1 MNLKILKQIEDMF
14 KTSPQILRDDHKL
27 RQSIQGIFNVW
38 VDDVSFNHIG
48 ELVDKVD
55 DKVLENYF
63 SRVWQPELKKYK
75 YSGPALIDEVNN
87 LNPKNVLDVGCG
99 YNEFRGNIHNLTGL
113 DPYNPKADIM
123 QGIMDYD
130 PDVTYDVVLCLGSIN
145 FGDTNKILN
154 ELERVVKLT
163 SPGGKIF
170 FRVNPGLMHD
180 PMEADWIQFYAWT
193 PTFIINTADFLGVTV
208 LDLRTD
214 GKNRVYFVWAK

>member
-1 MNLKILKQIEDMF
+1 MNLKILKQLEDMF
-14 KTSPQILRDDHKL
+14 KTSPQILRDQYKL

-55 DKVLENYF
+55 DKVLEQYF

-75 YSGPALIDEVNN
+75 YSGPALIDEVNK

-113 DPYNPKADIM
+113 DPYNPKADVM

-154 ELERVVKLT
+154 ELEHVVNLT
-163 SPGGKIF
+163 SPDGKIF

-214 GKNRVYFVWAK
+214 GKNRMYFVWAK

>member
-123 QGIMDYD
+123 KGIMDYD

>member
-1 MNLKILKQIEDMF
+1 MF

-113 DPYNPKADIM
+113 DPYNPKADIIK
-123 QGIMDYD
+123 GIMDYD
-130 PDVTYDVVLCLGSIN
+130 PGITYDVVLCLGSIN

-154 ELERVVKLT
+154 ELERVVNLT

>member
-1 MNLKILKQIEDMF
+1 MF

-123 QGIMDYD
+123 KGIMDYD

>member
-55 DKVLENYF
+55 DKILENYF

-123 QGIMDYD
+123 KGIMDYD